1 MADKTQKDDKTLLAE
16 QKKRIIENM
25 NSSIPNVS
33 ETRLLETIAL
43 ALIDSVENGK

>member
-16 QKKRIIENM
+16 QKKRIIEHM
-25 NSSIPNVS
+25 NSSALNVS

-43 ALIDSVENGK
+43 ALIDLTENGK